1 MKKEDL
7 MALGLTD
14 EQADA
19 VIAGYGQMVP
29 KSRLDAKIQEVNDL
43 KGQIAGY
50 DTQLEELKKVDAE
63 GLQTKITELQQANE
77 NIKIEYE
84 QKLQQ
89 RDFDYALENALR
101 DAKAKNPVAVKA
113 LLKTDAIKLVD
124 GQFVGL
130 EEQLTALKTS
140 DDYLFAAEG
149 VRGKT
154 PPGGQDGGKPEKNP
168 FSKEHWNLTEQGRLL
183 RENPEKANQYKALA
197 GQ

>member
-7 MALGLTD
+7 IALGLTE

-29 KSRLDAKIQEVNDL
+29 KTRLDAKIQEVNDL

-63 GLQTKITELQQANE
+63 GLQIKIAELQQANE
-77 NIKIEYE
+77 NIKTEYE

-89 RDFDYALENALR
+89 RDYDYALENALR

-124 GQFVGL
+124 NQFVGL
-130 EEQLTALKTS
+130 EEQLTALKVS
-140 DDYLFAAEG
+140 DDYLFVAEG
-149 VRGKT
+149 VKGKT
-154 PPGGQDGGKPEKNP
+154 PPGGQAGGKPEKNP

>member
-7 MALGLTD
+7 IALGLTE

-29 KSRLDAKIQEVNDL
+29 KSRLDAKIQETNDL
-43 KGQIAGY
+43 KGQLADR

-63 GLQTKITELQQANE
+63 GLQTKIAELQQANE
-77 NIKIEYE
+77 NIKMEYE

-89 RDFDYALENALR
+89 RDFDYALESALR
-101 DAKAKNPVAVKA
+101 DAKAKNPIAVKA
-113 LLKTDAIKLVD
+113 LLKTDNIKFVD

-130 EEQLTALKTS
+130 EEQLTALKVS

-154 PPGGQDGGKPEKNP
+154 PQGSPEGGKPQITKEQFDAMSIVEK
-168 FSKEHWNLTEQGRLL
+168 TELYNTNYEL
-183 RENPEKANQYKALA
+183 YKSLVE
-197 GQ
+197 

>member
-7 MALGLTD
+7 IALGLTE

-77 NIKIEYE
+77 NIKTEYE

-89 RDFDYALENALR
+89 REFDYALENALR
-101 DAKAKNPVAVKA
+101 DAKAKNTVAVKA

-130 EEQLTALKTS
+130 EEQLIALKAS
-140 DDYLFAAEG
+140 DDYLFVAEG

-183 RENPEKANQYKALA
+183 RENPEKANQYKVLA